1 MLSILS
7 SLSDGGSPPP
17 PSGPWNPADKGSSI
31 TLSNTDHTASSPGT
45 SYDSVRGVL
54 GRSSGHYY
62 FEFTHSAAATL
73 NACIGVATAA
83 ASITNYPGGDA
94 FGWSYYS
101 GNGQKITNNA
111 GASYG
116 ATYAVGDV
124 IGVEYDNGDITF
136 WKNGVSQGLAFSG
149 ISGAVFPH
157 WGPVLTPTHAGDLNT
172 GDSPFVHAIPSGAIA
187 WDGSIK
193 YAWNPADKDATVT
206 LSNTDHTASTS
217 TAAAG
222 VRAVTGHSS
231 GHYYFEFQSTTPG
244 GNGSLIGLGLIT
256 ALMSFAGP
264 NDSWGYFF
272 GDGRKINNPSGSG
285 VYGPVSG
292 VGDIIGVEYN
302 NGDIT
307 FWKNGASLGT
317 AFTGVVGAL
326 YPMWCFYASGL
337 HDAVINTG
345 DTVFA
350 YSLPS
355 GASAWG

>member
-54 GRSSGHYY
+54 GHSSGHYY
-62 FEFTHSAAATL
+62 FEILTTAPVPNNS
-73 NACIGVATAA
+73 CIGLGL
-83 ASITNYPGGDA
+83 ASAPITDYPGETADS
-94 FGWSYYS
+94 WSYYF
-101 GNGQKITNNA
+101 GNGQKITNNV
-111 GASYG
+111 GA
-116 ATYAVGDV
+116 AYAVSSTNGDV
-124 IGVEYDNGDITF
+124 IGVEYDSGDITF
-136 WKNGVSQGLAFSG
+136 WKNGVSLGLAFSG
-149 ISGAVFPH
+149 IVGALYPM
-157 WGPVLTPTHAGDLNT
+157 WGPVATPTHDCTINI
-172 GDSPFVHAIPSGAIA
+172 GDSPFAHYIPAGAIA